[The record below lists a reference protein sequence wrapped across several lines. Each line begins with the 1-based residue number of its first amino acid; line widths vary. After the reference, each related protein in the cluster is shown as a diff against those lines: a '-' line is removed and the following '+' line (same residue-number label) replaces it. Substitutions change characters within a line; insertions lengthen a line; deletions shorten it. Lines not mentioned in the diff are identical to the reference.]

1 MLIGPSIPALRD
13 RPAAQF
19 DTRKAV
25 RPGMALGCRCQRPR
39 RFGGLGEDPPT
50 DAEPARDQRLAE
62 QRRAHFGERQPPGDH
77 AHPFAHQPGGALAR
91 PGFDCLQPCRAME
104 QAGPCFGDKF
114 LDPADVGGIAETGGP
129 HACAGFHRR
138 VHSAASAS
146 GTGNSPARAASRWA
160 IISIRPQRNS
170 WTRSRSLPAIL
181 ARPV

>member
-19 DTRKAV
+19 DPGKAV
-25 RPGMALGCRCQRPR
+25 RPGMALGCRRQRPR
-39 RFGGLGEDPPT
+39 RLGAFGEDPPA
-50 DAEPARDQRLAE
+50 DAEPARDQRLAK
-62 QRRAHFGERQPPGDH
+62 QRRAHFGERQPSGDH
-77 AHPFAHQPGGALAR
+77 AHPLAHQSRGALAR
-91 PGFDCLQPCRAME
+91 PGFNRLQPCRAME
-104 QAGPCFGDKF
+104 QAGPCFGDEP
-114 LDPADVGGIAETGGP
+114 LDPTDVGGIAETGGP

-160 IISIRPQRNS
+160 IMSIRPQRNS
-170 WTRSRSLPAIL
+170 CTRSRSLPAIL